1 MASESKSANAVCFK
15 SMDLYNNDRSYF
27 IERVIQNCFEDG
39 FEGEHPF
46 KTHRCL
52 DIMSYTRIDSSQHS
66 FPSDYPFTPKIQTPE
81 DLKETLGCSDH
92 ELNIL
97 EYALPQHKKAPD
109 VEGVAMLDVGCGYGG
124 IARMLK
130 IRYPHIKMVGCE
142 FQPLVRDLARKL
154 TTCTSEL
161 PADAIEYWEP
171 EGGDPNSVADVHEF
185 LKTTP
190 DCSFDTVVSFLAVL
204 HIPEKDKLFREFLR
218 VLKPGGRLIIEDLI
232 GTQRAEKLAK
242 EATIPV
248 EALRFS
254 GDVPRTLQE
263 RNFSLVESKLIKLQR
278 VVHFS
283 DALTLHEYADKL
295 KAGGFEPVGSRRK
308 MVIDSAPSWGP
319 FVTARSAMFA
329 SWTPQTTLREMGVVA
344 DGTLAEAVAVP
355 GVYGSDL
362 DWNQWKAHQRLGPG
376 SSCEAKL
383 RGVEGKTYTYLN
395 PSVCPQNFTEPAD
408 SIVKSYLECQ
418 TKFFQEVHELFNEEA
433 CCGGTWVF
441 AQKPDGVSEQSP
453 SKRSK
458 SR

>member
-1 MASESKSANAVCFK
+1 MSTRCESSLHRDHRQLIVPQP
-15 SMDLYNNDRSYF
+15 SLH
-27 IERVIQNCFEDG
+27 RVD
-39 FEGEHPF
+39 
-46 KTHRCL
+46 CL
-52 DIMSYTRIDSSQHS
+52 IH
-66 FPSDYPFTPKIQTPE
+66 
-81 DLKETLGCSDH
+81 C
-92 ELNIL
+92 
-97 EYALPQHKKAPD
+97 
-109 VEGVAMLDVGCGYGG
+109 
-124 IARMLK
+124 
-130 IRYPHIKMVGCE
+130 
-142 FQPLVRDLARKL
+142 
-154 TTCTSEL
+154 
-161 PADAIEYWEP
+161 
-171 EGGDPNSVADVHEF
+171 
-185 LKTTP
+185 
-190 DCSFDTVVSFLAVL
+190 
-204 HIPEKDKLFREFLR
+204 
-218 VLKPGGRLIIEDLI
+218 
-232 GTQRAEKLAK
+232 
-242 EATIPV
+242 
-248 EALRFS
+248 
-254 GDVPRTLQE
+254 LQ
-263 RNFSLVESKLIKLQR
+263 
-278 VVHFS
+278 
-283 DALTLHEYADKL
+283 DKL

-395 PSVCPQNFTEPAD
+395 PSVCPQNFTEPVD